1 MTAVK
6 VSCRRNLI
14 VLSLQIELIAVFFV
28 GLMSRQLPGQSPART
43 LIRAGHLL
51 DVTTGA
57 EPAEQT
63 VVIVGDKIAA
73 ITPTAST
80 PAGPDD
86 KVIDLSGLTVLPGLI
101 DVHTHLTHAT
111 NFDPFFTVTMTPAK
125 EAIIGVENAKV
136 TLEAGFTTVRNVGAY
151 NFTDVALRDEI
162 DAGHILLGPHM
173 QVSGPALG
181 ITGGHMDEN
190 LLPYEYHYYGQGV
203 ADGIPA
209 VQHMVRE
216 NIKYGVDLIKIGATG
231 GVLTQ
236 G

>member
-14 VLSLQIELIAVFFV
+14 VSSLQIGMIAVVFV
-28 GLMSRQLPGQSPART
+28 GLAIRHLPGQAPART

-51 DVTTGA
+51 DVNTGA

-63 VVIVGDKIAA
+63 IVVVGDKIAA

-80 PAGPDD
+80 FAGPDD

-136 TLEAGFTTVRNVGAY
+136 TLEAGFTHRSQRGRV
-151 NFTDVALRDEI
+151 
-162 DAGHILLGPHM
+162 
-173 QVSGPALG
+173 
-181 ITGGHMDEN
+181 
-190 LLPYEYHYYGQGV
+190 
-203 ADGIPA
+203 
-209 VQHMVRE
+209 
-216 NIKYGVDLIKIGATG
+216 
-231 GVLTQ
+231 
-236 G
+236 

>member
-6 VSCRRNLI
+6 ISCRRNLSF
-14 VLSLQIELIAVFFV
+14 LSLQIGLIAVVFV
-28 GLMSRQLPGQSPART
+28 GFAVRPLLGQASART

-57 EPAEQT
+57 EPAGQT
-63 VVIVGDKIAA
+63 IVVVGDKIAA

-136 TLEAGFTTVRNVGAY
+136 TLEAGFTTVRNVGG
-151 NFTDVALRDEI
+151 TLLRTWRC
-162 DAGHILLGPHM
+162 AMRSM
-173 QVSGPALG
+173 QGIFPGRICTCQGRHSASPAATWMRTCCPG
-181 ITGGHMDEN
+181 STTTT
-190 LLPYEYHYYGQGV
+190 
-203 ADGIPA
+203 
-209 VQHMVRE
+209 VR
-216 NIKYGVDLIKIGATG
+216 A
-231 GVLTQ
+231 
-236 G
+236 